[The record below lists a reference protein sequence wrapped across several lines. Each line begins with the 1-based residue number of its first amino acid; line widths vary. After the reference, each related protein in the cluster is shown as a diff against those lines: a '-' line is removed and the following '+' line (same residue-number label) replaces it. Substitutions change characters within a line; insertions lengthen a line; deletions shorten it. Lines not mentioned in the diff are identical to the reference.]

1 MIQKMVWAGSNLS
14 SYAQAEDALRELCG
28 QSISDRRIRRQ
39 TEDVGRARVAEREA
53 GVRNLKSMT
62 FSDRRLGSSIA
73 QAPELAV
80 IMMDGGRYQRRDHFG
95 QSKDAGAVSPKHW
108 RESKVG
114 CLLTMQSR
122 PKAEDPC
129 FLIPKSFVHAS
140 VVREL
145 AKMAEKQGSNELEP
159 VPSGS
164 SVNHAVPLDDIDYE
178 PPQLISRDV
187 VASSQT
193 AEEFGWQLE
202 SRAFQLNFPSAQ
214 RIAFVADGAKT
225 NWRIQEQHFPRA
237 TPIADLIHALSYV
250 WSATQAS
257 GGATTYDQWAQWIW
271 QGEASKVIAEL
282 ERLQFR
288 IGLPP
293 QDAPTHDPR
302 CRVDRTLTYLRNN
315 SHHMNYPE
323 YRRQGMPITSTH
335 IESTIKQIN
344 RRIKGSEK
352 FWLKTSSECILQLR
366 ADYLSE
372 SNPMPPFWNRW
383 LANQTG
389 SNHYLQN
396 AS

>member
-1 MIQKMVWAGSNLS
+1 MIQKMVWAGSNLN
-14 SYAQAEDALRELCG
+14 SYAQAEDALRVLCG
-28 QSISDRRIRRQ
+28 QSISGRRIRRQ
-39 TEDVGRARVAEREA
+39 TEEVGRARITEREA
-53 GVRNLKSMT
+53 GVRNLKSLT
-62 FSDRRLGSSIA
+62 FPDRRSGSPIA
-73 QAPELAV
+73 PAPELAV

-95 QSKDAGAVSPKHW
+95 QSNETGAVLQKHW

-122 PKAEDPC
+122 PQGEDPC

-145 AKMAEKQGSNELEP
+145 AKMAEKQGSNELERAL
-159 VPSGS
+159 GED
-164 SVNHAVPLDDIDYE
+164 SVNNAVPLNDIDYE

-225 NWRIQEQHFPRA
+225 NWRIQEHHFPRA

-250 WSATQAS
+250 WSAAQAS
-257 GGATTYDQWAQWIW
+257 GDPNTYDQWAQWIW

-282 ERLQFR
+282 ERLQCTL
-288 IGLPP
+288 GLPP
-293 QDAPTHDPR
+293 QNAPANDPR
-302 CRVDRTLTYLRNN
+302 QRVDRTLTYLSNN

-323 YRRQGMPITSTH
+323 YRRKGLPITSSH
-335 IESTIKQIN
+335 IESTVKQIN

-352 FWLKTSSECILQLR
+352 FWLKASSECILQLR

-372 SNPMPPFWNRW
+372 SNPMPTFWNRW

-389 SNHYLQN
+389 SNQYLQN